1 MATTQT
7 WIVETLTI
15 RVAKQKFEGDNHM
28 LRTLGH
34 LLLSGVFISGGWG
47 AFSKPSGRPTKVAA
61 AGIPEPELAVEFNG
75 AIMVIG
81 GTLLGLGIAPK
92 VAATMLIGS
101 MVPTTI
107 VGHAFWKEETG
118 PGRQN
123 HLTQFLKN
131 LGL

>member
-1 MATTQT
+1 
-7 WIVETLTI
+7 
-15 RVAKQKFEGDNHM
+15 M

-34 LLLSGVFISGGWG
+34 LLLSGIFISGGWA
-47 AFSKPSGRPTKVAA
+47 AFSQPGGRPTKVAE
-61 AGIPEPELAVEFNG
+61 AGIPEPELAVELNG
-75 AIMVIG
+75 ALMVIG
-81 GTLLGLGIAPK
+81 GTMLGLGIAPK

-131 LGL
+131 LGLIGGLLMVLTEKD